1 MQVIK
6 DFTYAHPALREAN
19 SKIQEHIISKYNAP
33 FRLFETSRDHARHQ
47 ILLSKGRTKDI
58 ISRHLYNVD
67 NDPPLY
73 CTAMD
78 YVYFTGQWS
87 WNLRNSIIFNWYVLF
102 GNLVLDVCPE
112 LWWEGL
118 NRKSTNY
125 NHFELRRE
133 VIIDNIDEYPCV
145 VP

>member
-1 MQVIK
+1 MQIIK
-6 DFTYAHPALREAN
+6 DFTYVHPLLREAN
-19 SKIQEHIISKYNAP
+19 SKIQEHVISKYNAP

-87 WNLRNSIIFNWYVLF
+87 WNLRNSVIFNWYVLF
-102 GNLVLDVCPE
+102 GNLVLETCPE

-133 VIIDNIDEYPCV
+133 VIIDNIDAYPCV